1 MELEPKR
8 TKLENC
14 SPVADVKDKRF
25 VDLTGSPDLA
35 SCSRGY
41 VPPNTQANT
50 QWSVKTFNSWMDWRI
65 KAKPVDPVPKDILT
79 CGDAKLLNKWLSL
92 FVLEAR
98 KLDGTRYPTSTLNML
113 LSGLKRYM
121 VKANPSTPNLCK
133 DTRFFGLRGTRD
145 TVARKLR
152 EDGVGSSVR
161 HAAVFSY
168 EEEES
173 LWKAGTLGV
182 ESPKTLLNAIFY
194 MNGKVLCLRGGREH
208 KSLKI
213 SQFNF
218 SSDQGGDFVVYTENG
233 SKNRSGTYKEKA
245 GDNKVV
251 KDYANTQP
259 GNRCYV
265 FLLCF
270 YLQKLAPKV
279 LEDPDS
285 VFYRKPRDV
294 VPASDSTPWFTLQ
307 VIGQNVLACSGKRM
321 FQEVGID
328 GKTNHSLRA
337 TGATRLF
344 EANVPRKTSQRVN
357 RTQEPGCLEIV

>member
-1 MELEPKR
+1 M
-8 TKLENC
+8 
-14 SPVADVKDKRF
+14 
-25 VDLTGSPDLA
+25 DLTGSPELA
-35 SCSRGY
+35 SCLKGY
-41 VPPNTQANT
+41 VPPNTQTNT

-65 KAKPVDPVPKDILT
+65 KAKSVDPVPKDILT

-92 FVLEAR
+92 FVLEPC

-121 VKANPSTPNLCK
+121 VKANPSTPNFLDDK
-133 DTRFFGLRGTRD
+133 DTCFSGLRGTRD

-161 HAAVFSY
+161 HAAVISY

-182 ESPKTLLNAIFY
+182 ENPKALLNAIFY

-218 SSDQGGDFVVYTENG
+218 GSDQGDFVVYMENG
-233 SKNRSGTYKEKA
+233 SKTVQEHTRRRQVH
-245 GDNKVV
+245 DNKVV
-251 KDYANTQP
+251 KHYANTQL

-265 FLLCF
+265 FLLHF

-285 VFYRKPRDV
+285 FFYWKP
-294 VPASDSTPWFTLQ
+294 
-307 VIGQNVLACSGKRM
+307 
-321 FQEVGID
+321 
-328 GKTNHSLRA
+328 
-337 TGATRLF
+337 
-344 EANVPRKTSQRVN
+344 
-357 RTQEPGCLEIV
+357 